1 MDFYDIP
8 PTRPPTGDRE
18 RNPEVSQDA
27 QGRPYLGVSF
37 DCCKQYARVYRNAA
51 GTHYVGNCPRCAR
64 AVRFRIG
71 EGGQSGRFWSAG

>member
-8 PTRPPTGDRE
+8 PKTGADE
-18 RNPEVSQDA
+18 RATGPSRDA
-27 QGRPYLGVSF
+27 QGRPFLGVTF

-64 AVRFRIG
+64 VVRFKIG
-71 EGGQSGRFWSAG
+71 EGGQSSRFWSAG